1 MHPAVE
7 RAKRLQTHLVS
18 IRRRIHRHPELGFQ
32 EVETA
37 RLVADELTALG
48 IKPQTGLG
56 GTGVVAEI
64 GTGSGP
70 IVALRADM
78 DALPIQERNT
88 VAYASEVPGVMHAC
102 GHDAHVASL
111 LGAATLLREMELPGR
126 VRLIFQPAE
135 EIVDDEGRSG
145 AQRLLEAGVMEG
157 VDAVMAA
164 HVVGDTPVGTVLVSS
179 GPILA
184 ATDTFELTII
194 GQACHGAYPHRGID
208 AIVLAAQVVNAIQS
222 IMARRIDP
230 MEVGVITVGTI
241 SGGRKSNIL
250 ADHVVLTGT
259 IRSFNPQVRQQILDG
274 LREACE
280 LARCQGGDY
289 ELHTSGGHPATV
301 NDAALTEL
309 IRRVAGQVLSL
320 NVLPE
325 KPSPVSEDFGL
336 LTRRAPGVY
345 FLIGARPKDGVPRQT
360 HTSHFDLDEDAI
372 PLGAALLAEAARH
385 YLLERAD
392 SDATKSAFT
401 TTHTTQ
407 EG

>member
-1 MHPAVE
+1 MHPTLE
-7 RAKRLQTHLVS
+7 KAKQLQDHLVS
-18 IRRRIHRHPELGFQ
+18 VRRRIHRHPELGFQ

-37 RLVADELTALG
+37 RLVADELAVLG
-48 IKPQTGLG
+48 TTPKMGVG
-56 GTGVVAEI
+56 GTGVVAEV
-64 GTGSGP
+64 GAGEGP
-70 IVALRADM
+70 TVALRADM

-88 VAYASEVPGVMHAC
+88 VSYASEVPGVMHAC
-102 GHDAHVASL
+102 GHDAHVAAL
-111 LGAATLLREMELPGR
+111 LGAASLLREMDLPGR

-135 EIVDDEGRSG
+135 ETVDDEGRSG

-164 HVVGDTPVGTVLVSS
+164 HMVGDTPVGTMLVSP

-184 ATDTFELTII
+184 ATDTFELAIL

-280 LARCQGGDY
+280 LTRCQGGDY
-289 ELHTSGGHPATV
+289 ELRISGGHPATV
-301 NDAALTEL
+301 NDVALTEL
-309 IRRVAGQVLSL
+309 IRRVAGQVLGL
-320 NVLPE
+320 HVLPE

-336 LTRRAPGVY
+336 LARHVPGVY
-345 FLIGARPKDGVPRQT
+345 FLVGARPKDGVPRQT
-360 HTSHFDLDEDAI
+360 HTSHFDIDEDAI
-372 PLGAALLAEAARH
+372 PFATALLVEAARH

-392 SDATKSAFT
+392 SEITKSVLAL
-401 TTHTTQ
+401 THTTQ
-407 EG
+407 EE